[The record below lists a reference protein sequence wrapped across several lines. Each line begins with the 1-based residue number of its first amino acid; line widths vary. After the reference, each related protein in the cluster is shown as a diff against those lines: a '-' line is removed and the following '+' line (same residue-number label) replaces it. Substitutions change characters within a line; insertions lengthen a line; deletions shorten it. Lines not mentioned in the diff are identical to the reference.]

1 MWWFFTVL
9 LLLVLII
16 EAMEIRLLTDEVRE
30 LRDDLQQCCGAPLDH
45 PCHKCITVIQ
55 ERHP

>member
-16 EAMEIRLLTDEVRE
+16 DAMEIRLLTDEVRE
-30 LRDDLQQCCGAPLDH
+30 LRDDLQQCCGAPP
-45 PCHKCITVIQ
+45 PC
-55 ERHP
+55 PFN